1 MDKEIQERLE
11 IYAMFYKDKARQP
24 ENKEKELLY
33 EAYAAGINR
42 AIAEI
47 RKAEKQREGQT

>member
-33 EAYAAGINR
+33 EGYAAGINR
-42 AIAEI
+42 AISEI

>member
-33 EAYAAGINR
+33 EGYAAGINR

-47 RKAEKQREGQT
+47 RKAEKQSEEKT

>member
-33 EAYAAGINR
+33 EDYAAGINR

-47 RKAEKQREGQT
+47 RKAEKQRKEKP